1 MTEALVYGAIA
12 AGALVLGSLLGVR
25 IRLPQRVLAAMLAF
39 AAGTLVTAMAF
50 ELFEESVE
58 SGGVLI
64 AAVAFLVGAVVFVT
78 VSSWLD
84 RRVETSLDVAGSPKV
99 DIDAAASD
107 VKVSP
112 SSVGSSAGLAL
123 LAAAILDG
131 VPEQLALGIS
141 LGEPAADSGG
151 VVLLV
156 AIFLS
161 NFPEALV
168 GAASMQEQG
177 TPARKIVLMWTAVA
191 VALTMACV
199 LGRALLS
206 TASGGTVSIPLAF
219 AGGAVIAALA
229 DTFMP
234 EAYEKGGSLVAL
246 ATAGGFL
253 LSFLLSV
260 L

>member
-1 MTEALVYGAIA
+1 
-12 AGALVLGSLLGVR
+12 
-25 IRLPQRVLAAMLAF
+25 
-39 AAGTLVTAMAF
+39 
-50 ELFEESVE
+50 
-58 SGGVLI
+58 
-64 AAVAFLVGAVVFVT
+64 
-78 VSSWLD
+78 
-84 RRVETSLDVAGSPKV
+84 
-99 DIDAAASD
+99 
-107 VKVSP
+107 
-112 SSVGSSAGLAL
+112 
-123 LAAAILDG
+123 
-131 VPEQLALGIS
+131 
-141 LGEPAADSGG
+141 
-151 VVLLV
+151 VLLV

-199 LGRALLS
+199 LGRALLA